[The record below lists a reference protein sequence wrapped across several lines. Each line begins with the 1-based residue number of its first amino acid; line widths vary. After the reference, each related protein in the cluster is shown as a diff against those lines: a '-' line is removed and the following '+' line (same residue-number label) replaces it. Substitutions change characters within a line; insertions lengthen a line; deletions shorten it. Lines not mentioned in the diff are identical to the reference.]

1 MQASARPFSQ
11 GYKEMETAKEGILG
25 QTEKIMRVIA
35 ACCLF
40 GMALLTGADVAMR
53 GAFNT
58 PIFGCEEIVS
68 ILGVIAVGFALPYAH
83 FQKSHIGVEILV
95 RRFSKETRDKI
106 KLVTNSVTL
115 ALVALIAWRMF
126 LYAKTIGASG
136 EVSMNLEL
144 PEYYVIYVLAFG
156 FSVYSICLLMD
167 VINFF
172 KGSEA

>member
-1 MQASARPFSQ
+1 MDSTKRHGPLDRLEV
-11 GYKEMETAKEGILG
+11 G
-25 QTEKIMRVIA
+25 MRIIA

-40 GMALLTGADVAMR
+40 GMALLTGADVGMR

-95 RRFSKETRDKI
+95 RRFSRKTRSII
-106 KLVTNSVTL
+106 KLITNTATL
-115 ALVALIAWRMF
+115 VLMGLVSWRMF
-126 LYAKTIGASG
+126 LYAHTLDVSG

-156 FSVYSICLLMD
+156 FLVYSICLLRD
-167 VINFF
+167 VIKFF
-172 KGSEA
+172 KGSED

>member
-1 MQASARPFSQ
+1 MKK
-11 GYKEMETAKEGILG
+11 GVLG
-25 QTEKIMRVIA
+25 QTEKTMRIIA

-68 ILGVIAVGFALPYAH
+68 ILGVIAVGFALPYTH

-95 RRFSKETRDKI
+95 RHFSKTTRNKI
-106 KLVTNSVTL
+106 KLVTNSVTFIM
-115 ALVALIAWRMF
+115 VALIAWRMF
-126 LYAKTIGASG
+126 LYAQTLGASG

-156 FSVYSICLLMD
+156 FFVYAICLLMD
-167 VINFF
+167 IIKFF
-172 KGSEA
+172 NGSEA